1 MSSPNY
7 HLISTST
14 MFLVPA
20 IYGYCN
26 SLYSLSTVSLLTT
39 LCSINFWRNP
49 VGNDWRLSLDKTM
62 ATTSGIIYFLYGYN
76 NIKNP
81 SIKML
86 GYWNAG
92 SIVGFYALAQI
103 LHSHNSPY
111 WLYSHMIFH
120 CFTTVGKILVLHNS
134 LTTI

>member
-1 MSSPNY
+1 MAIPNY

-20 IYGYCN
+20 LYGYCN
-26 SLYSLSTVSLLTT
+26 SLYGLSTVPLLTT
-39 LCSINFWRNP
+39 LCSINYWRNP

-81 SIKML
+81 NIKML

-92 SIVGFYALAQI
+92 SIVGFYRLSQI
-103 LHSHNSPY
+103 LHSHNSSY
-111 WLYSHMIFH
+111 WLYSHMVFH
-120 CFTTVGKILVLHNS
+120 FVTTTGFFLVLHNS